1 MEEASAFDKLPD
13 ELVEQ
18 IFDKLRLDARK
29 TASQVCRRWS
39 EIAFS
44 KRFLRHV
51 TLKISFDGH
60 CGDLGPVLENSC
72 RSYRNMTVTFCGDL
86 DYVVPYAML
95 KFASS
100 LESLVF
106 LRDTTSDDM
115 IHSEEYLRAFLNGLY
130 SLYNLKELRLEIP
143 FFYDF
148 KAENIDRSAFRPLS
162 NLENLYIGYATMED
176 SSYKWPEIA
185 PNVKHL
191 YFSNGFICKTFY
203 ETVSFYSKQLESF
216 GTTSVFPDQ
225 YFTGFDASIS
235 FPNVRKLSIVHQE
248 LPSLKHFEGFMNRFT
263 DLLALVLALSV
274 SSEMFTLCVNK
285 FPLLEY
291 VALYENIPEETF
303 SLLSKLPKLRHL
315 KLSYIGIECASGIY
329 RCGTLKNLRHLT
341 LDVYCWKATFID
353 TFFETLAYKAPHLER
368 LEVAVRYSDD
378 MMPAICKNFPK
389 LRKLAMDYTRDNLCH
404 SFLQQLTQLEELRI
418 NSTDFK
424 WNQMRCP
431 SIRTLFLKLHKS
443 QFNKY
448 QQQWDEIGSC
458 LPSLKTLELTFSL
471 SEEQTAR
478 LQSTMPSGCHII
490 TNSRN
495 QLFESDLVDINRQAE
510 DWLHNA

>member
-44 KRFLRHV
+44 KRFLKHV
-51 TLKISFDGH
+51 TLKIRFDGH
-60 CGDLGPVLENSC
+60 SGDLGPVLENSC
-72 RSYRNMTVTFCGDL
+72 RSYRNMTVSIYGDFEH
-86 DYVVPYAML
+86 VVPNAMI

-100 LESLVF
+100 LESLLF
-106 LRDTTSDDM
+106 LRYTTSNDL
-115 IHSEEYLRAFLNGLY
+115 IHSVEYLRAFLNGLY

-143 FFYDF
+143 FFYDVE
-148 KAENIDRSAFRPLS
+148 AENIDRSAFRPLS

-176 SSYKWPEIA
+176 ICYNWPEIA
-185 PNVKHL
+185 PKVKHL

-203 ETVSFYSKQLESF
+203 ETVSFYSNQLESF
-216 GTTSVFPDQ
+216 GTTSVFPAQ

-235 FPNVRKLSIVHQE
+235 FPRVRKLSIVHRK
-248 LPSLKHFEGFMNRFT
+248 LPSLEHFEGFINRFT
-263 DLLALVLALSV
+263 NLLALVLAFSV
-274 SSEMFTLCVNK
+274 ISEMLTLCVNK

-291 VALYENIPEETF
+291 VAFYEKIPEETYP
-303 SLLSKLPKLRHL
+303 LLSKLPKLRHL
-315 KLSYIGIECASGIY
+315 KLSEISIECASGIH
-329 RCGTLKNLRHLT
+329 RCGTFKNLRHLT
-341 LDVYCWKATFID
+341 LDAYCGEATDID
-353 TFFETLAYKAPHLER
+353 KFFETLAHEAPHLER
-368 LEVAVRYSDD
+368 LEVVGRDSDD

-389 LRKLAMDYTRDNLCH
+389 LRKLAMDYTRQNLCH

-418 NSTDFK
+418 NSTDFE
-424 WNQMRCP
+424 WNQMHCP
-431 SIRTLFLKLHKS
+431 SIRTLFLELHKS
-443 QFNKY
+443 QFNEHH
-448 QQQWDEIGSC
+448 QQWNEIGSC

-471 SEEQTAR
+471 SEEQTTR